1 MFYTFSVSVDPI
13 RDLETIESEL
23 CLKDSA
29 TLAGVVQQEK
39 DRVRKEKGVARS
51 ADPPLS
57 EVFVSAYDKCK
68 ALLDQNHPVQT
79 GEFTSGEVEIIKDMG
94 LITTKPQVYVINM
107 SQKSF
112 IRKGN
117 KWLPKIA
124 QWVKTHGGGQIIVSF
139 IRIIC

>member
-1 MFYTFSVSVDPI
+1 M
-13 RDLETIESEL
+13 
-23 CLKDSA
+23 KDSA